1 MGGIDSNGG
10 GILTDPS
17 ELSPSVNAT
26 VRGFV
31 LTSTAS
37 TDVLTHT
44 PLSTG
49 GFLAKIAFSIM
60 GSASV
65 TMTATVSWTDADS
78 GEADI
83 WHLVAPSTSLP
94 PGSYGCATLP
104 FSAQADSAIII
115 TLQASVAS
123 VVKVTASIER
133 QV

>member
-1 MGGIDSNGG
+1 MGGIDNNGG

-31 LTSTAS
+31 LASTAS
-37 TDVLTHT
+37 TDVLQHT

-49 GFLAKIAFSIM
+49 GFLAKVAFSIT

-65 TMTATVSWTDADS
+65 TMTATVTWTDADS
-78 GEADI
+78 GEADT
-83 WHLVAPSTSLP
+83 WELVKTSTLLA
-94 PGSYGCATLP
+94 PGSYGFPTLP
-104 FSAQADSAIII
+104 FSAEAGEAITI
-115 TLQASVAS
+115 TMQASVAN
-123 VVKVTASIER
+123 VAKVTASIER